1 MKLRFS
7 PAANRQAG
15 LSMIEL
21 MVALAI
27 GLFMTAAIGGL
38 YVTMRGGYRY
48 QDDYARLQEAGRFAI
63 GMIGND
69 IRLAGFRGS
78 DGDEAASFI
87 NAISGTDVR
96 RDFANPLRGYNDG
109 GLDGGLKTAIQS
121 AGGPAAANISSS
133 SDALLLLGVDPLG
146 ELIVKE
152 HDAGTKTFKVATA
165 PSALRAGDYLL
176 ATTYARAV
184 AFEAASVDST
194 GKQITYPVDLVGTS
208 YPSGASLH
216 RLFSR
221 LYFIAPSP
229 AGTGVNSLWSMERSG
244 NAFSVAEVVHG
255 VDQMQLTYG
264 IDNNGDQSVNE
275 FTATP
280 SDWSQ
285 VIAVKIAILAV
296 TPNDNISAAPQTYE
310 FNGTS
315 ITATDRRVRKVFT
328 ELVTLRNRAL

>member
-63 GMIGND
+63 GMIGSD
-69 IRLAGFRGS
+69 LRMAGFSGS
-78 DGDEAASFI
+78 YEPAGFI
-87 NAISGTDVR
+87 NAIGGTEVR
-96 RDFANPLRGYNDG
+96 RDFANPVRGYDN
-109 GLDGGLKTAIQS
+109 GLTDDLKTAIAA
-121 AGGPAAANISSS
+121 AGGPAATKLTSS
-133 SDALLLLGVDPLG
+133 SDALLLLGVDPLDA
-146 ELIVKE
+146 LIVKE

-194 GKQITYPVDLVGTS
+194 GKQITYPVDLVGTP

-221 LYFIAPSP
+221 LYFIAPSL

-264 IDNNGDQSVNE
+264 IDNNGDQSVDE

-328 ELVTLRNRAL
+328 ELVTLRNRTL